1 MTRKDY
7 VSIASH
13 LAVSRLHRLGAC
25 SNEAQLAFGHAVR
38 AVGDALAADNPR
50 FDRTRFLAAV
60 YGVKEG
66 K

>member
-7 VSIASH
+7 VIIASH
-13 LAVSRLHRLGAC
+13 LAAARSRVAGGFSMAEQSAFDYTVGAVI
-25 SNEAQLAFGHAVR
+25 A
-38 AVGDALAADNPR
+38 ALAADNPR

-60 YGVKEG
+60 YGVKGG